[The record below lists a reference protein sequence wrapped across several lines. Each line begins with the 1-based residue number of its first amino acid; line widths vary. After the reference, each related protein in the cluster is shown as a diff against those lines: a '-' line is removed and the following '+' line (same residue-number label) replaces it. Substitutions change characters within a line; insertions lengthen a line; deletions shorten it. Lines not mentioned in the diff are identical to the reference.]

1 MVVLQNVKFLV
12 RVVFMVIISIV
23 LWPVRIKKNKILF
36 INFNGKGYGDNPKSI
51 CEYLRVTYPEL
62 DLVWLAKDN
71 EDFPDGVRVVRYKSL
86 QSFYEQASSKVWV
99 YNVRNFERLLKKRG
113 QFYIQTWHGAS
124 SFKLIEKQAD
134 LPLKYILEAKYD
146 ARVTDIMISDSRK
159 QTEEFQKY
167 FWYSGEIFE
176 VGMPRNDA
184 LFHYKEDYDKLNN
197 IRKELSIDSDDYVIL
212 YAPTFRDDGDASYLD
227 INFERLLQS
236 IEQEIKKKCKIL
248 IRLHPNDSHFSN
260 NISFN
265 HDIIDVTL
273 FSDMQELIL
282 LADVLLTDYSSA
294 IFDFML
300 LNKPYVRYVNDL
312 EKYGELRGLS
322 DTYYEL
328 PDPIIKTAE
337 ELYDLLPKKIENFDY
352 DSIKKY
358 RNEILCPIF
367 NGTASENVG
376 RRIIQEL

>member
-1 MVVLQNVKFLV
+1 MIVLQYFKILARF
-12 RVVFMVIISIV
+12 VFMFLISAV
-23 LWPVRIKKNKILF
+23 LLPFKIKPNKIVF

-62 DLVWLAKDN
+62 DLVWLTKDN

-197 IRKELSIDSDDYVIL
+197 IRKKLSIDSDDYVIL

-227 INFERLLQS
+227 INFERLLQCV
-236 IEQEIKKKCKIL
+236 EHGIKKKCKFL
-248 IRLHPNDSHFSN
+248 IRLHPNHSHLCN

-265 HDIIDVTL
+265 KNIINAT
-273 FSDMQELIL
+273 FYSDMQELTL
-282 LADVLLTDYSSA
+282 LADVLVTDYSSS

-312 EKYGELRGLS
+312 EKYAELRGVS

-328 PDPIIKTAE
+328 PDSIIKTAE

>member
-1 MVVLQNVKFLV
+1 
-12 RVVFMVIISIV
+12 
-23 LWPVRIKKNKILF
+23 
-36 INFNGKGYGDNPKSI
+36 
-51 CEYLRVTYPEL
+51 
-62 DLVWLAKDN
+62 
-71 EDFPDGVRVVRYKSL
+71 
-86 QSFYEQASSKVWV
+86 
-99 YNVRNFERLLKKRG
+99 
-113 QFYIQTWHGAS
+113 
-124 SFKLIEKQAD
+124 
-134 LPLKYILEAKYD
+134 
-146 ARVTDIMISDSRK
+146 
-159 QTEEFQKY
+159 
-167 FWYSGEIFE
+167 
-176 VGMPRNDA
+176 
-184 LFHYKEDYDKLNN
+184 YKEDYDKLNN
-197 IRKELSIDSDDYVIL
+197 IRKELSIHSDDYVIL

-312 EKYGELRGLS
+312 EKYAELRGVS

-328 PDPIIKTAE
+328 PDSIIK
-337 ELYDLLPKKIENFDY
+337 
-352 DSIKKY
+352 
-358 RNEILCPIF
+358 
-367 NGTASENVG
+367 
-376 RRIIQEL
+376 